1 MITRLSLFLFLF
13 ASLFLNALFADTV
26 KNIKTNEVIENV
38 KTSEN
43 EQGILVEY
51 EDGTKRGF
59 KKETITIRKK
69 RNNMGKKRR
78 AESGNERRSLS
89 RFELDELTLNPILRT
104 SVRIPSPLLFTFE
117 ALVLGNTFY
126 QNIRKLWELYQFVTY
141 T

>member
-59 KKETITIRKK
+59 KKETITIEKK
-69 RNNMGKKRR
+69 EITWAKKEEPKVETKEDRYL
-78 AESGNERRSLS
+78 ALSSMSL
-89 RFELDELTLNPILRT
+89 FLIL
-104 SVRIPSPLLFTFE
+104 FF
-117 ALVLGNTFY
+117 VLP
-126 QNIRKLWELYQFVTY
+126 
-141 T
+141 